1 MKDDVT
7 EKERISSFYVPILL
21 SKSDLE
27 ATLNKQFDG
36 VIFDDKMVDDKVL
49 IKVSKSGDISLRL
62 EDTTINYKVPLHIN
76 VKREFLLGEVSADGD
91 INLDFQTTFHFNP
104 DWTITTETAITQ
116 YEWIVEPKARVL
128 GMGIPIT
135 SIAERILNTS
145 EKSVTDAID
154 KQVKDNF
161 ALKAYALQAWN
172 VLQQPLLIT
181 EEYDARFKFTP
192 SGFAITPFKSEKD
205 TISSTLFIQGQ
216 TQIAVGQK
224 NNFAKNK
231 PLLPLII
238 EETTEEQ
245 LVKMKITSEIP
256 FEEVERIALKNF
268 KGETYSFANKKLI
281 IEDIQLSKEGEAMK
295 IIVET
300 KGDYTGVLQLKG
312 TPSYKEEKNQI
323 EIQDIEFKIDTKNI
337 LQKAAKWLLN
347 GLIINKLEGNLVYP
361 IAEDLTMIQGQLQKQ
376 IDDFK
381 IQEGITLD
389 GELMDLKVSQA
400 TLNEDAL
407 LIDVALKGAVK
418 MRIKGLTN
426 PQP

>member
-1 MKDDVT
+1 MNNDAI
-7 EKERISSFYVPILL
+7 EKENVSSFYIPILL
-21 SKSDLE
+21 SKNDLE

-36 VIFDDKMVDDKVL
+36 VIFDDKMVDDKVM
-49 IKVSKSGDISLRL
+49 IKVSKSGDISLSL

-76 VKREFLLGEVSADGD
+76 VKREFLLGGVSADGD
-91 INLDFQTTFHFNP
+91 INLDFKTTFHFNP

-154 KQVKDNF
+154 KQVTDNF
-161 ALKAYALQAWN
+161 ALKTYAQQAWAL
-172 VLQQPLLIT
+172 LQQPLLIT

-192 SGFAITPFKSEKD
+192 SGLAITPFKSEKD
-205 TISSTLFIQGQ
+205 TIRSTLYLKGH
-216 TQIAVGQK
+216 TQVAVGQK
-224 NNFAKNK
+224 NSFSTNT
-231 PLLPLII
+231 PLLPLKI
-238 EETTEEQ
+238 EETKEEQ
-245 LVKMKITSEIP
+245 LVKMKITSKIP

-268 KGETYSFANKKLI
+268 KGETYSFATKKLV
-281 IEDIQLSKEGEAMK
+281 IEDIQLSKEEEAMK
-295 IIVET
+295 IIVQT

-312 TPSYKEEKNQI
+312 TPSYNEEKSQI

-389 GELMDLKVSQA
+389 GELMDLKVSKA
-400 TLNEDAL
+400 VLNEDAL
-407 LIDVALKGAVK
+407 LLDVALKGAVK
-418 MRIKGLTN
+418 ILIKGLGN
-426 PQP
+426 